1 MDTPP
6 NASDND
12 ERDNERDNESSGPS
26 PNQPPNRSSSGPAPD
41 SPFNTSPSEGFEG
54 PFPPSG
60 AQPGAQPGGPAGSG
74 GPAGAPAGSSPFG
87 TPPMSVSDDWS
98 TVTIPASIAVDMAR
112 DWVRE
117 RQTATLLGAFAAGV
131 FVGVLSR

>member
-1 MDTPP
+1 MGG
-6 NASDND
+6 AA
-12 ERDNERDNESSGPS
+12 GPS
-26 PNQPPNRSSSGPAPD
+26 A
-41 SPFNTSPSEGFEG
+41 
-54 PFPPSG
+54 
-60 AQPGAQPGGPAGSG
+60 GGD
-74 GPAGAPAGSSPFG
+74 PFG
-87 TPPMSVSDDWS
+87 APPMSVGDDWS

>member
-6 NASDND
+6 DA
-12 ERDNERDNESSGPS
+12 PS
-26 PNQPPNRSSSGPAPD
+26 NGPAPD

-54 PFPPSG
+54 SFPPPNASSESSTG
-60 AQPGAQPGGPAGSG
+60 NPFDPPPA
-74 GPAGAPAGSSPFG
+74 
-87 TPPMSVSDDWS
+87 SVQDDWS
-98 TVTIPASIAVDMAR
+98 TMTIPASIAVDMAR